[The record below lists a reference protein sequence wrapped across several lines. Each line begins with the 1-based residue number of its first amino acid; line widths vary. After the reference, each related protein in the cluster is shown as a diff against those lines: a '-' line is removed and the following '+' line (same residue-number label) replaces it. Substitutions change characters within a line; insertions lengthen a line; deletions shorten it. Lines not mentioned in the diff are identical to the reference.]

1 MGNLKMK
8 IANALGSKL
17 KEALASDAKLLK
29 KSVPLLLDAAASSA
43 KDELKKHD
51 SHEYEFKWGTWHKR

>member
-8 IANALGSKL
+8 MVNIVGPKL
-17 KEALASDAKLLK
+17 KGALKSDARFIQKA
-29 KSVPLLLDAAASSA
+29 VPLLLDAAASSA
-43 KDELKKHD
+43 KEELKKHD